1 MTRPALQDSSTGVL
15 YGATSESFVS
25 STNGYSSASQSITL
39 GGTDATFMLTFQ
51 LPAMPPSGGITL
63 FQLSMATV
71 SNNNGP
77 SNNFYN
83 IYVSA
88 MAAGVLSMF
97 SGPGAMGSGASST
110 NNIGG
115 YISVDL
121 YSNVADSVANTT
133 TTVMSG
139 SMMGP
144 PPFLYV
150 PRLFGGSWVTVAVSV
165 SSTGNMTAYA
175 RDSVLSSSLSLGA
188 SSAACASEDL
198 QRTNARVR
206 LQV

>member
-1 MTRPALQDSSTGVL
+1 MTRPALQDASTGVL

-25 STNGYSSASQSITL
+25 PTNGYSSAAQSITL
-39 GGTDATFMLTFQ
+39 GGTDATFVLTFQ

-63 FQLSMATV
+63 FELSLAPV

-77 SNNFYN
+77 SNFYD

-88 MAAGVLSMF
+88 MAAGVVAMF

-121 YSNVADSVANTT
+121 YSTVADSVANTT